1 MQEMSIGKAIAG
13 IERAAA
19 VPSVQLS
26 TVTDEPPSQSE
37 QQDSHA
43 SGSVGCVNVIE
54 LQPICFISG
63 LLRCFVWNV
72 FVPTFS
78 YTEWIITLG
87 FYFANFIYFLEEI

>member
-54 LQPICFISG
+54 LQPIYV
-63 LLRCFVWNV
+63 LLADFLDVLYGM
-72 FVPTFS
+72 FS
-78 YTEWIITLG
+78 YLL
-87 FYFANFIYFLEEI
+87 FLIQNGL